1 MKLRN
6 IQLLIMMIVFQTVT
20 LAQKPAAKKVMP
32 KMPAKCH
39 VKTDSATVK
48 LTLAQAKAWADS
60 VPLQVICEGLKAY
73 KLYNFNFTLITSSPF
88 QSKEFGTGNGGI
100 PILARKAIDNLQ
112 PKDAVIIKN
121 ATYLDENGK
130 EQPLPIITFSIIE

>member
-6 IQLLIMMIVFQTVT
+6 ILLLIMMIVFQAVT
-20 LAQKPAAKKVMP
+20 LAQKPTSKKVTP

-39 VKTDSATVK
+39 VDVDSATVK

-60 VPLQVICEGLKAY
+60 LPLQIVCEGLKKY
-73 KLYNFNFTLITSSPF
+73 KLYNFNFTLITSNPF

-100 PILARKAIDNLQ
+100 PILARRAIDNLQ
-112 PKDAVIIKN
+112 PKDAVILKS
-121 ATYLDENGK
+121 ATYLDEKGI
-130 EQPLPIITFSIIE
+130 EQPLPIITFSITE